1 MLFDNQKAGIKKNT
15 HENSM
20 SNRKLM
26 VMCKYLNNYNKW
38 EYIKFTVKRHRLELK
53 KTKCILL

>member
-26 VMCKYLNNYNKW
+26 VMCKYLNNYNK
-38 EYIKFTVKRHRLELK
+38 
-53 KTKCILL
+53 